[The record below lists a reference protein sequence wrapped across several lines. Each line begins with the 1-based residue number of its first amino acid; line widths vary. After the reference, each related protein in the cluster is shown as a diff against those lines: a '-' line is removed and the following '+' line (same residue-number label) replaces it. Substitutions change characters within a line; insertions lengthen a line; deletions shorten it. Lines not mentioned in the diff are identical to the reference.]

1 VTLHRWVQRFTPL
14 LRRGPAIP
22 APGRGSL
29 VRRRDLGEGL
39 RAWFYVYRAVNQH
52 GQVIDEYVSRRRAIG
67 SVPLMRQVPECEL
80 RVAGW

>member
-1 VTLHRWVQRFTPL
+1 VKVS
-14 LRRGPAIP
+14 G
-22 APGRGSL
+22 
-29 VRRRDLGEGL
+29 V
-39 RAWFYVYRAVNQH
+39 WFYVYRAVDQH